1 MKRGFICAK
10 SCTEKKT
17 CFEHANVSA
26 DNIKIAI
33 ENLQYCVINVVNI
46 IYYDNAEDVKIAAN
60 VSDYGFLSF
69 DKDSDISI
77 FITEADF
84 EFKAILFINK
94 SADITDDIVQIL
106 LKKIYKE
113 LSNHT
118 FNIPIDIQ
126 PIANDITSSNVI
138 GFYKNKSNVICKVI
152 KLDFMNPA
160 DAVDNNCDL
169 FFSKHK
175 DLLQCSAVIDFNF
188 QPILYINTN
197 KIFKDTNIV
206 DKINKFY
213 QLSI

>member
-10 SCTEKKT
+10 SCIDKKT
-17 CFEHANVSA
+17 CSKQTNVSA
-26 DNIKIAI
+26 GDIKIAI

-46 IYYDNAEDVKIAAN
+46 IYYDNIEDVKIAAN

-69 DKDSDISI
+69 DKDSEISI
-77 FITEADF
+77 FVNEIDF

-94 SADITDDIVQIL
+94 SASITDDIAQIL
-106 LKKIYKE
+106 LKKTYKE

-126 PIANDITSSNVI
+126 PIANNISSSNVI

-152 KLDFMNPA
+152 KLDFMNPK
-160 DAVDNNCDL
+160 DTVDNNCDI

-175 DLLQCSAVIDFNF
+175 DLLQCSAVIDFNS
-188 QPILYINTN
+188 QPILYININNEFKDENIIN
-197 KIFKDTNIV
+197 KID
-206 DKINKFY
+206 KFY